1 MRTSIRS
8 PLSLKAVR
16 IILGFVTL
24 GLALWAVSWTA
35 SEYQTSARELSVAT
49 RVVEKGGYILR
60 RARTIDELV
69 ETTTQYID
77 KPVLL
82 GLAETRLA
90 RLTHDK
96 LGFRIQRAIFVEEDT
111 TDYAVIL
118 RQSTSLTTVEFAG
131 PRNGQA
137 GPPLTTVEAFR
148 GRFLQ
153 RVEFYRYNLTAR
165 EIGQLRQSLNTA
177 SIVFG
182 VCSFPSNALAHICFV
197 RGLKEVQIINCN
209 IDGSDQSITNSI
221 ESLRSAGIEVIYQ
234 E

>member
-1 MRTSIRS
+1 M
-8 PLSLKAVR
+8 
-16 IILGFVTL
+16 GFVTL
-24 GLALWAVSWTA
+24 GLALCAVSWTA

-60 RARTIDELV
+60 PARTIDELV
-69 ETTTQYID
+69 ETTTQYVD

-96 LGFRIQRAIFVEEDT
+96 LGFRIQRAIFVEEGT
-111 TDYAVIL
+111 ADYAVIL

-137 GPPLTTVEAFR
+137 GPPLATVVAFR
-148 GRFLQ
+148 ERFLQ
-153 RVEFYRYNLTAR
+153 RVEFYRYNFTAR
-165 EIGQLRQSLNTA
+165 EIGQLCQSLNTA

-182 VCSFPSNALAHICFV
+182 FCNFPSNAITHLGFV
-197 RGLKEVQIINCN
+197 RGLKEVQIINCD
-209 IDGSDQSITNSI
+209 IDGTDESITNSI
-221 ESLRSAGIEVIYQ
+221 ESLRSAGIEVIHQ